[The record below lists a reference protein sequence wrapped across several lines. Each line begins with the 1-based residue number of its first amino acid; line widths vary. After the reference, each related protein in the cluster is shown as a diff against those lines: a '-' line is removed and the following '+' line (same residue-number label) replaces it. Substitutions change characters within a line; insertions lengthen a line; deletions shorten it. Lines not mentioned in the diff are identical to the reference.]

1 MESKLF
7 GMVDE
12 ETLRQWF
19 LILFLF
25 GFFVYKEWPEFWK
38 RIRNKVRHDEQL
50 DQTDR
55 SLSERLDQI
64 ESDVKEINEKLN
76 RDYGRINAIESK
88 IERDKHVM
96 RDIKAEQGI
105 IMRALLGA
113 LGGLQ
118 ELGANGA
125 TEKAKEEIV
134 EYLNRQAHG
143 GDGQ

>member
-7 GMVDE
+7 SGVDVKA
-12 ETLRQWF
+12 F
-19 LILFLF
+19 LQFLLFLF
-25 GFFVYKEWPEFWK
+25 LAGMFVYREWPGFWERVK
-38 RIRNKVRHDEQL
+38 HRVQGEEMGS
-50 DQTDR
+50 
-55 SLSERLDQI
+55 SLSSRLDRI
-64 ESDVKEINEKLN
+64 EADVKEINEKLN
-76 RDYGRINAIESK
+76 RDYGRINAIEAK
-88 IERDKHVM
+88 MEQDKHVM

-118 ELGANGA
+118 ELGANGV

-143 GDGQ
+143 VDGQ

>member
-7 GMVDE
+7 SGVDVKA
-12 ETLRQWF
+12 F
-19 LILFLF
+19 LQFLLFLF
-25 GFFVYKEWPEFWK
+25 LAGTFIYREWPGFWERVK
-38 RIRNKVRHDEQL
+38 HRVQGEEMGS
-50 DQTDR
+50 
-55 SLSERLDQI
+55 SLSSRLDRI
-64 ESDVKEINEKLN
+64 EADVKEINEKLN
-76 RDYGRINAIESK
+76 RDYGRINAIEAK
-88 IERDKHVM
+88 MEQDKHVM

>member
-7 GMVDE
+7 SGVDVKA
-12 ETLRQWF
+12 F
-19 LILFLF
+19 LQFLLFLF
-25 GFFVYKEWPEFWK
+25 LAGMFIYREWPGFWERVK
-38 RIRNKVRHDEQL
+38 HRVQGEEMGS
-50 DQTDR
+50 
-55 SLSERLDQI
+55 SLSSRLDRI
-64 ESDVKEINEKLN
+64 EADVKEINEKLN
-76 RDYGRINAIESK
+76 RDYGRINAIEAK
-88 IERDKHVM
+88 MEQDKHVM

>member
-7 GMVDE
+7 SGVDIKA
-12 ETLRQWF
+12 F
-19 LILFLF
+19 LQFLLFLF
-25 GFFVYKEWPEFWK
+25 LAGMFIYREWPGFWERVK
-38 RIRNKVRHDEQL
+38 HRVQGEEMGS
-50 DQTDR
+50 
-55 SLSERLDQI
+55 SLSSRLDRI
-64 ESDVKEINEKLN
+64 EADVKEINEKLN
-76 RDYGRINAIESK
+76 RDYGRINAIEAK
-88 IERDKHVM
+88 MEQDKHVM

>member
-1 MESKLF
+1 MENKLF
-7 GMVDE
+7 SGVDVKA
-12 ETLRQWF
+12 F
-19 LILFLF
+19 LQFLLFLF
-25 GFFVYKEWPEFWK
+25 LAGMFIYREWPGFWERVK
-38 RIRNKVRHDEQL
+38 HRVQGEEMGS
-50 DQTDR
+50 
-55 SLSERLDQI
+55 SLSSRLDRI
-64 ESDVKEINEKLN
+64 EADVKEINEKLN
-76 RDYGRINAIESK
+76 RDYGRINAIEAK
-88 IERDKHVM
+88 MEQDKHVM

>member
-7 GMVDE
+7 SGVDVKA
-12 ETLRQWF
+12 F
-19 LILFLF
+19 LQFLLFLF
-25 GFFVYKEWPEFWK
+25 LAGMFVYREWPGFWERVK
-38 RIRNKVRHDEQL
+38 HRVQGEEMGS
-50 DQTDR
+50 
-55 SLSERLDQI
+55 SLSSRLDRI
-64 ESDVKEINEKLN
+64 EADVKEINEKLN
-76 RDYGRINAIESK
+76 RDYGRINAIEAK
-88 IERDKHVM
+88 MEQDKHVM